1 MTMKQATAD
10 PRKRHRTRY
19 PGVYYRIGRDG
30 RRAYLIGFRDERGR
44 QVWKRVPGD
53 LEAAKDA
60 LAEIRRKMGAG
71 EPVRPQA
78 RTFADLAE
86 EWEAI
91 YLAKLRPSTAA
102 TYRGS
107 LRRYVQPAFG
117 DVPVQLI
124 DARAVAKW
132 VGDLQARGLKAWTIR
147 AALTPLR
154 RILTYAVRERL
165 IPENPV
171 ARLGRDELPASD
183 AAERRVFSADELRRL
198 LDAATRGAGSRC
210 ACSPSPACAQAS
222 CSASSGPTWTPLRAR
237 YA

>member
-30 RRAYLIGFRDERGR
+30 RRAYLIGFRDEQGR
-44 QVWKRVPGD
+44 QIWKRVPGD

-60 LAEIRRKMGAG
+60 LAEVRRKMGTG

-78 RTFADLAE
+78 RTFGELAD
-86 EWEAI
+86 EWESI

-102 TYRGS
+102 TYQAS
-107 LRRYVQPAFG
+107 LRRYVRPEFG
-117 DVPVQLI
+117 DLPVQRI

-132 VGDLQARGLKAWTIR
+132 ISDLQVRSLKAWTIR

-154 RILTYAVRERL
+154 RILNHRL
-165 IPENPV
+165 I
-171 ARLGRDELPASD
+171 
-183 AAERRVFSADELRRL
+183 AA
-198 LDAATRGAGSRC
+198 
-210 ACSPSPACAQAS
+210 
-222 CSASSGPTWTPLRAR
+222 
-237 YA
+237 